1 MVDYKEE
8 PTYSSDVVIATEDEE
23 AARIIQADIPSSV
36 FEEVISNVHGE
47 DGEVTGEFKVHEI

>member
-8 PTYSSDVVIATEDEE
+8 PTCSSDFVIATEDEE
-23 AARIIQADIPSSV
+23 AVCIIQADIPSSV